1 MTSLELLSENF
12 VNANNGLF
20 LQYNGFFKHKNI
32 EGDVWRISVAV
43 CTNYNDKDI
52 VVRMFTQEHGWVH
65 LAKFDEIVG
74 MKCIPYHIHG
84 DEVVDVLKENIEAIE
99 RWLDIFH

>member
-1 MTSLELLSENF
+1 
-12 VNANNGLF
+12 
-20 LQYNGFFKHKNI
+20 
-32 EGDVWRISVAV
+32 
-43 CTNYNDKDI
+43 
-52 VVRMFTQEHGWVH
+52 MFTQEHGWVH
-65 LAKFDEIVG
+65 LAKFDEIAG